1 MFLIFDTETTGL
13 PKRDNAPIKEVD
25 NWPRVVQ
32 VAWQLH
38 DLTGSLVEH
47 HNILIRPDGFEIP
60 YSAEKVH
67 GISTGRATRDGIPL
81 NEALALFEKSLGR
94 TSILVGHNI
103 RFDINALG
111 AEFFRSGTETSFLEK
126 KQVCTM
132 NAATDLLKLPGG
144 RGGRFK
150 SPKLM
155 ELHEYLFGDQFSEA
169 HNAAADVEATARCF
183 LELLRIKVI
192 TPESIGLSAEQ
203 YSSFIAKNQAKVGSF
218 GLSHNVNSD
227 QHGSTG
233 SQSSGEGAGDE
244 ETEQPEEGRSVS
256 AAVTGQTDDSETG
269 YCHLHVHTQYSILDG
284 AASIPDLLKKA
295 IDDGM
300 EAIAITDHGNMF
312 GIKEFHNEAG
322 KRGIKPIL
330 GCEAY
335 IARRSRHSKEDKGLD
350 AFDHIVLLAKNNLGY
365 RNLTTMIS
373 LGWTEG
379 FYYKPRIDREL
390 LEKYSEGIICL
401 SACLGG
407 EIPQAIMHR
416 TVEDAEKIMLDYRRI
431 FREDFYLELQRHQTD
446 DPDMNRLVFDD
457 QVYVNRTLLDLGK
470 KNGIKCVASN
480 DVHFVDAEDAEAH
493 DHLICLNTGKD
504 LDDPRRMR
512 YTRQEWFKTQAEM
525 NEIFA
530 DHPEVLRNTLE
541 VASKV
546 EAFELNSNPVMPF
559 FPLPEGF
566 ENEDQYLKHLTYE
579 GAKGRYETITEEIRE
594 RIDFELATVERM
606 GFPGYFLIVQDFI
619 AAARNMGVSVGPG
632 RGSAAGSAVAYC
644 LGITDIDPIRYD
656 LLFERFLNP
665 DRISMPDIDIDFDE
679 DGRDEVLR
687 WVVNKYG
694 HDRVA
699 HIITFGTM
707 ATKMAIRDV
716 ARIQKLPLP
725 EADRLAKL
733 VPERPGT
740 TFSKA
745 YSEVPELKAE
755 RDSMNPLVSNTLR
768 IAERLEG
775 SVRQT
780 GLHACGVII
789 GRNKLTEHLPV
800 CKSKDSDLLVTQFD
814 GHFVEDV
821 GMLKMDFLGLKTLSI
836 IKDALENIRDSRG
849 VEIDIDHI
857 PMDDQPTFELYSR
870 GETTGLFQF
879 ESPGM
884 KKYLKDLKPNRFED
898 LIAMNALYRPGP
910 MEYIPSFINR
920 KHGKEKIEYDLP
932 EMEEFLKDTYG
943 ITVYQEQVMLLSRKL
958 AGFSRGEADSLRKAM
973 GKKIKKMMDELKVK
987 FENGCLEN
995 SIPKKKIEKIW
1006 TDWEAF
1012 AQYAFNKS
1020 HSTCY
1025 AYVSYQTAYLKANYP
1040 AEFMASVLSR
1050 NISDIKKIGQF
1061 MDECRRMSIQVL
1073 GPDVNESNVRFTV
1086 NEKGDIRFGLG
1097 AIKGVGENAVRSI
1110 IEERSKNGPF
1120 RDIYDFVE
1128 RNDLHQVNRK
1138 NLEGLVIAGALDCFE
1153 EIARSQYLDTVEEE
1167 EASFIEQLIKYGN
1180 KIQFERNTPQKNL
1193 FGENSAITI
1202 TRPEPPDVD
1211 PWDDS
1216 TKCKREKE
1224 LIGIYLTSH
1233 PLDRYRVEI
1242 DSFCPNTL
1250 HELADLQNFRGRDVV
1265 FCGMVKSVRDGVDQW
1280 RNKPYLM
1287 AQLEDYTDTY
1297 NIRLKN
1303 DDYVNFKQYFSP
1315 DVALMIR
1322 ANVNEWSPREEPNK
1336 KIYSLKIKMVYML
1349 ADVREKL
1356 VRSVDLMMDINRI
1369 SRGLIEEIE
1378 KYTVSENGK
1387 VLKFRIHDPDSQMKV
1402 NLFSRKKQVAL
1413 TDDFMD
1419 FLQENAEFEFRLT

>member
-13 PKRDNAPIKEVD
+13 PKRDNAPVNEVD

-32 VAWQLH
+32 IAWQLH
-38 DLTGSLVEH
+38 DGSGNLIH
-47 HNILIRPDGFEIP
+47 HHDFLIRPDGFEIP

-67 GISTGRATRDGIPL
+67 GISTRQATEQGIPME
-81 NEALALFEKSLGR
+81 EALELFNQSLEQ
-94 TSILVGHNI
+94 SDFLVGHNI

-111 AEFFRSGTETSFLEK
+111 AEFIRKGIETKFLDK
-126 KQVCTM
+126 RQVCTM
-132 NAATDLLKLPGG
+132 LASTDDLKLPGG
-144 RGGRFK
+144 RGGKFK
-150 SPKLM
+150 PPKLM
-155 ELHEYLFGDQFSEA
+155 ELYEYLFGEQFGEA

-183 LELLRIKVI
+183 FELLRKKIIPPESLGI
-192 TPESIGLSAEQ
+192 TPDHYRQLISTKQEKIAGTELSPV
-203 YSSFIAKNQAKVGSF
+203 SNQSDPGS
-218 GLSHNVNSD
+218 
-227 QHGSTG
+227 
-233 SQSSGEGAGDE
+233 GDE
-244 ETEQPEEGRSVS
+244 PGKDPVEAPGEMEEDPEF
-256 AAVTGQTDDSETG
+256 
-269 YCHLHVHTQYSILDG
+269 CHLHVHTQYSILDG
-284 AASIPDLLKKA
+284 AASIPELLKKA

-300 EAIAITDHGNMF
+300 RAVAITDHGNMF
-312 GIKEFHNEAG
+312 GVKEFHNEAL
-322 KRGIKPIL
+322 KRGVKPIL

-335 IARRSRHSKEDKGLD
+335 IARRSRFIKEDKNLD
-350 AFDHIVLLAKNNLGY
+350 ASDHIILLARNLEGY
-365 RNLTTMIS
+365 RNLTNLVS

-390 LEKYSEGIICL
+390 LEKYSRGLICL

-416 TVEDAEKIMLDYRRI
+416 TIDQAEKIVLDYKRI
-431 FREDFYLELQRHQTD
+431 FGADFYLELQRHQSN
-446 DPDMNRLVFDD
+446 DPGMNKLVFDD
-457 QVYVNRTLLDLGK
+457 QVFVNRTLLKLGK
-470 KNGIKCVASN
+470 KLGIKCIASN
-480 DVHFVDAEDAEAH
+480 DVHFVNMNDAEAH

-504 LDDPRRMR
+504 LEDPKRMR
-512 YTRQEWFKTQAEM
+512 YTGQEWFKTQDEM
-525 NEIFA
+525 KEIFL
-530 DHPEVLRNTLE
+530 DHPEVLQNTIE
-541 VASKV
+541 IADKV
-546 EAFELNSNPVMPF
+546 EIYELNSNPVMPF

-566 ENEDQYLKHLTYE
+566 KNEDTYLKHLAYE
-579 GAKGRYETITEEIRE
+579 GATKRYGNLSGEIRE
-594 RIDFELATVERM
+594 RLDFELGTIQRM

-619 AAARNMGVSVGPG
+619 AAARKMGVSVGPG

-644 LGITDIDPIRYD
+644 LGITDIDPIKYD

-679 DGRDEVLR
+679 DGRDEVLH

-707 ATKMAIRDV
+707 AAKMAIRDV

-725 EADRLAKL
+725 EADRLAKM
-733 VPERPGT
+733 VPERPGM
-740 TFSKA
+740 TFEKA
-745 YSEVPELKAE
+745 YEEVPELKAE
-755 RDSMNPLVSNTLR
+755 RNSSNPLISNTLR

-789 GRNKLTEHLPV
+789 GRDNLTQHLPV
-800 CKSKDSDLLVTQFD
+800 CKTKESDLLVTQFD

-836 IKDALENIRDSRG
+836 IKDAIANIRDSKG
-849 VEIDIDHI
+849 IEIDIDHI
-857 PMDDQPTFELYSR
+857 PMDDIPTFELYSR

-910 MEYIPSFINR
+910 MEYIPRFINR

-932 EMEEFLKDTYG
+932 EMEEILKDTYG

-958 AGFSRGEADSLRKAM
+958 AGFTRGEADSLRKAM

-987 FENGCLEN
+987 FEDGCLKN
-995 SIPKKKIEKIW
+995 GIPKKKIEKIW

-1012 AQYAFNKS
+1012 AEYAFNKS

-1025 AYVSYQTAYLKANYP
+1025 AYVSYQTAHLKANYP
-1040 AEFMASVLSR
+1040 AEFMAAVLSR
-1050 NISDIKKIGQF
+1050 NITDIKKIGQF

-1086 NEKGDIRFGLG
+1086 NNRGDIRFGLG

-1110 IEERSKNGPF
+1110 IEERVKNGPF
-1120 RDIYDFVE
+1120 RDIYDFAE

-1138 NLEGLVIAGALDCFE
+1138 NFEGLAIAGALDCFS
-1153 EIARSQYLDTVEEE
+1153 EINRSQYMDTVEEE
-1167 EASFIEQLIKYGN
+1167 EPTFIEQLIKYGN
-1180 KIQFERNTPQKNL
+1180 KIQFERDTPQQNL
-1193 FGENSAITI
+1193 FGEISAGAISK
-1202 TRPEPPDVD
+1202 PEPPVVNE
-1211 PWDDS
+1211 WDDS
-1216 TKCKREKE
+1216 TKCKKEKE
-1224 LIGIYLTSH
+1224 LVGIYLTSH
-1233 PLDRYRVEI
+1233 PLDRYKLEI
-1242 DSFCPNTL
+1242 ESFCPNTL
-1250 HELADLQNFRGRDVV
+1250 HDLTDLQQHRGRDVI

-1280 RNKPYLM
+1280 RNKPYLL
-1287 AQLEDYTDTY
+1287 AQLEDYTDIY
-1297 NIRLKN
+1297 NLRLKN
-1303 DDYVNFKQYFSP
+1303 DDYVNYKQFFSP

-1322 ANVNEWSPREEPNK
+1322 ANVNEWSPREEPNR
-1336 KIYSLKIKMVYML
+1336 KIYSLKIKMIYML

-1356 VRSVDLMMDINRI
+1356 VRSVDLIIDIHRINRE
-1369 SRGLIEEIE
+1369 LIEEIE
-1378 KYTVSENGK
+1378 RYTVSENGK
-1387 VLKFRIHDPDSQMKV
+1387 ELKFQVHDPDSQMKV

-1413 TDDFMD
+1413 TDEFMGYLQGNTGFDFR
-1419 FLQENAEFEFRLT
+1419 FS